1 METFDSAP
9 SAGGLPRFC
18 MGACVI
24 TDAER
29 YTSVAERIDPASTV
43 ELINGYFETL
53 FRPVYEHGGFVSD
66 VKGDGLLAVWADAV
80 PEAELRAQVC
90 HACLEMS
97 GDAMSAQGRARPAHG
112 LSTRIGAYVGP
123 IALARV
129 GALAHYEYRAVGDTV
144 NTASRLE
151 QLNKLLGTRVLVSAA
166 LAEGLDEFLFRDLG
180 EFALRG
186 KRNPVR
192 VFELVALR
200 DAASAR
206 QLRLCDGF
214 SAALEAQRSG
224 HWIEALARWQD
235 LCTRYPEDGPARYA
249 QRRCQHAPAAR
260 LRSSF
265 ASRRFMPGLPSLALA
280 RHSPQA

>member
-1 METFDSAP
+1 MEAFGIAP
-9 SAGGLPRFC
+9 SADGPPRFC

-29 YTSVAERIDPASTV
+29 YTSLAERIDPASTV
-43 ELINGYFETL
+43 TLINRYFETL
-53 FRPVYEHGGFVSD
+53 FRPVYERGGFVSD
-66 VKGDGLLAVWADAV
+66 VKGDGLLAVWADAA
-80 PEAELRAQVC
+80 PQAELRAQVC
-90 HACLEMS
+90 RACLEMS
-97 GDAMSAQGRARPAHG
+97 GRTVPPGSEQPGHG
-112 LSTRIGAYVGP
+112 LSTRIGAYFGP

-166 LAEGLDEFLFRDLG
+166 LAAGLDEFLFRDLG

-186 KRNPVR
+186 KRNPVQ
-192 VFELVALR
+192 VFELFALR
-200 DAASAR
+200 DAASPRQR
-206 QLRLCDGF
+206 QLCEGF
-214 SAALEAQRSG
+214 AAALEAQRSG
-224 HWIEALARWQD
+224 HWVEALARWQA
-235 LCTRYPEDGPARYA
+235 LCARYPEDGPARYA

-265 ASRRFMPGLPSLALA
+265 ASPPFMPGLPSFALNQS
-280 RHSPQA
+280 SPEA